1 MSRLTNTNCLSK
13 SKSYML
19 NCTQTDYVSL
29 VTTKRYLEGNKHLW
43 YADLVCRIF
52 SNYDSKTTTYSHVQA
67 GVGYTN

>member
-1 MSRLTNTNCLSK
+1 
-13 SKSYML
+13 ML